1 MQPEPVTLSF
11 PGFPP
16 SCTTVFF
23 PESTLVP
30 LDKYNL
36 KVPYR
41 PRYLK
46 TNSFHKNYMTMN
58 HCAVFKVQGTFINY
72 AVNFSI
78 FMSFPFSHRLG
89 FAIIIEVPNSDVL
102 DFDNYKP
109 ENHVYTCKKIAKI
122 DIKIDKNDRFDKINK
137 TNLSCW

>member
-1 MQPEPVTLSF
+1 MCDATRTRYLEFS
-11 PGFPP
+11 GFSP

-58 HCAVFKVQGTFINY
+58 HCAVFKVQGTFIND

-102 DFDNYKP
+102 DFDKQ
-109 ENHVYTCKKIAKI
+109 A
-122 DIKIDKNDRFDKINK
+122 
-137 TNLSCW
+137 